1 MNIKKLFIPILIIV
15 GSMGL
20 FILPLLDF
28 YHRWCPQCEQ
38 YHIFSVEVFRLYVL
52 NFGFWA
58 MAFYVFLFTINTIS
72 LLPPIL
78 PLSLAAGIIFGPM
91 KGTLALSLGTFF
103 GTTATFL
110 IARFFDEKYVEEL
123 VKGKAKEFEEKLNK
137 NGFWVTL
144 FIRLF
149 PILPWEFVNYAA
161 GLSTMK
167 YRDYILGT
175 MIGVFPSI
183 LVRTFFADRLIR
195 FNLHDPAFVIAAVTL
210 LLLCLLPLIY
220 LYFKKQFRA
229 NGS

>member
-1 MNIKKLFIPILIIV
+1 MDIKKLYIPILIII

-20 FILPLLDF
+20 FIFPLLDF
-28 YHRWCPQCEQ
+28 YYHWCPDCSEH
-38 YHIFSVEVFRLYVL
+38 HIFSVEVFKLYVL
-52 NFGFWA
+52 HFDFWA

-78 PLSLAAGIIFGPM
+78 PLSLAAGIIFGPV

-103 GTTATFL
+103 GTTATFI
-110 IARFFDEKYVEEL
+110 IARFFDEKFVEEL
-123 VKGKAKEFEEKLNK
+123 IQGKAKEFEEKLDK

-175 MIGVFPSI
+175 MIGIFPWMAIVTYLANSLWQAV
-183 LVRTFFADRLIR
+183 LVGGRKGLAGALAQA
-195 FNLHDPAFVIAAVTL
+195 LG
-210 LLLCLLPLIY
+210 PLMMI
-220 LYFKKQFRA
+220 
-229 NGS
+229 G